1 MKLYYSEASPYARK
15 VRVALRE
22 LGLAEFVDEI
32 LADPYTA
39 TPELLAVNPLSK
51 VPALVT
57 EKGENLPDSSLIV
70 EYLLTRG
77 RGLAP
82 LPRGM
87 HRWILLRRQQLG
99 EGLMNAAVAARMEMR
114 RPPEFVLQ
122 SAIDRQFATVNRTL
136 DALNAEAADLLHEG
150 PVRTVDITVAA
161 ALGFL
166 DYRLPQLNWREG
178 RERLGSWYFVFSQR
192 PSMRAT
198 QPPAPA

>member
-1 MKLYYSEASPYARK
+1 MKLYYSETSPYARK

-22 LGLAEFVDEI
+22 LGLAEFVDES

-57 EKGENLPDSSLIV
+57 EKGENLPDSGLIV
-70 EYLLTRG
+70 EYLLARG
-77 RGLAP
+77 RGLGP

-87 HRWILLRRQQLG
+87 QRWILLRRQQLA
-99 EGLMNAAVAARMEMR
+99 EGVMDAAVAARMEMR

-122 SAIDRQFATVNRTL
+122 GAIDRQLATVNRAL
-136 DALNAEAADLLHEG
+136 DALNAEAAELLHEG
-150 PVRTVDITVAA
+150 QVRTVEITVGA

-166 DYRLPQLNWREG
+166 DYRLPQLKWREG
-178 RERLGSWYFVFSQR
+178 RERLGNWYFVFSQR
-192 PSMRAT
+192 PSMQAT
-198 QPPAPA
+198 QPPPA